1 MNLVQISKFIPTY
14 INMDYI
20 LTVLNSKDGKE
31 YYVTTVDGKSHQISK
46 ETYETVLAYGKAKI

>member
-1 MNLVQISKFIPTY
+1 MNLVPISKYINAY

-20 LTVLNSKDGKE
+20 LTVSSSTDSKE
-31 YYVTTVDGKSHQISK
+31 YYVTTVDGKSHQVSK